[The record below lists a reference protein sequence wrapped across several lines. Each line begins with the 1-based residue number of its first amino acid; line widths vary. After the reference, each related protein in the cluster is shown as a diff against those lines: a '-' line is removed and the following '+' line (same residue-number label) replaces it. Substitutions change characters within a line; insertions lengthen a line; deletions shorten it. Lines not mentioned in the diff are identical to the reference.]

1 MAELGSASLWGAI
14 YLLSTWVIRVG
25 ALIVVPFRRSPNA
38 AVGWLLLFFI
48 LPWPALILY
57 LIIGRPVHPHWRRE
71 LVRRLP
77 EVLKRAAGRT
87 RRPPRDAACDLPA
100 ELAPAA
106 RLAQAIGRLPPLDGN
121 AIDLLSE
128 YDEVTARLCADI
140 DAARNHVHLLFYI
153 FAHDTTG
160 RQVMAALERAARRG
174 VACRV
179 LIDAVGSRRHAT
191 TVLARLH
198 AAGVEAHR
206 ILPVR
211 FFQRT
216 TRIDLR
222 NHRKI
227 AVIDGCF
234 GYTGSQNIIDA
245 EFAPGR
251 RNRELVV
258 RIRGAAVAALQAVF
272 IADWYLE
279 TGDELGE
286 AALFPEPEEAGGVVA
301 QVLPSGPDLPDAGID
316 ELLVTLVHGARE
328 RVVLTTPYFV
338 PSSPLLQAVRI
349 AVLRGVD
356 VHLVVSRDS
365 DSPLVW
371 LAQRSYYSELMAAG
385 VTIHLFRPAF
395 LHAKHVSIDS
405 RVALIGSS
413 NLDIRSFELNAEI
426 SLICYDREFTTRLEA
441 IEQECFLASEAVDRA
456 TWGDRPLPMKV
467 FENIARL
474 LSPLL

>member
-1 MAELGSASLWGAI
+1 MAELDSASLWGAI
-14 YLLSTWVIRVG
+14 YLLSTWAIRVG

-38 AVGWLLLFFI
+38 AMGWLLLFFI

-71 LVRRLP
+71 LVRKLP
-77 EVLKRAAGRT
+77 EVLKHAAARV
-87 RRPPRDAACDLPA
+87 RRPPRDAASELPA

-106 RLAQAIGRLPPLDGN
+106 RLARAIGRLPPLDGN
-121 AIDLLSE
+121 AIDLLPE
-128 YDEVTARLCADI
+128 YEDVTARLCADI
-140 DAARNHVHLLFYI
+140 EAARDHVHLLFYI
-153 FAHDTTG
+153 FADDATG
-160 RQVMAALERAARRG
+160 RQVMGALESAAGRG

-179 LIDAVGSRRHAT
+179 LIDAVGSRSDAT
-191 TVLARLH
+191 NVLARLH

-216 TRIDLR
+216 TRLDLR

-227 AVIDGCF
+227 AVVDGCF

-258 RIRGAAVAALQAVF
+258 RVRGAAVAALQAVF

-279 TGDELGE
+279 TGDELAD
-286 AALFPEPEEAGGVVA
+286 AALFPDPEEAGDVVA

-316 ELLVTLVHGARE
+316 DLLVALVHGARE

-338 PSSPLLQAVRI
+338 PSSPLLQAVRV
-349 AVLRGVD
+349 AVLRGVE
-356 VHLVVSRDS
+356 VHLIVSKDS

-371 LAQRSYYSELMAAG
+371 LAQRSYYSELIAAG
-385 VTIHLFRPAF
+385 VTIHLFHPAF
-395 LHAKHVSIDS
+395 LHAKHLSIDG
-405 RVALIGSS
+405 RIALIGSS
-413 NLDIRSFELNAEI
+413 NIDIRSFELNAEI
-426 SLICYDREFTTRLEA
+426 SLICYDREVTARLEA
-441 IEQECFLASEAVDRA
+441 IEEERFLACDAVDPA
-456 TWGDRPLPMKV
+456 TWRDRPLPMKV